1 MPEAKI
7 NESCIIGLPTCG
19 YAFSSSRMAFI
30 AMPADDEFALELEV
44 LKDLLQE
51 KEYESY
57 VALQELKPAKL
68 AFCTKICSKIIASQ
82 FCVVLLN
89 SSCHR
94 EHPEIKIPNPNVH
107 LEYGLMMAFKK
118 CILPF
123 QQEGDALAFNIRPLD
138 TILYR
143 RGNFRERANRAID
156 EAILQTGTTSRP
168 TMALT
173 SNDLLLRYTLVLGLR
188 LAQLNSDEAR
198 EFYSFGQPMGFL
210 LLEGPD
216 IVYLGP
222 FASEP
227 AKEVVFRLKLLVQAL
242 HNAKVQFETLTKRY
256 SAPDRMERLNLIWSK
271 LRIETVVSKEID
283 REIVRKKISELTASF
298 QAVPWTLVNEDD
310 ITHTIAQ
317 AYEDIG
323 EI

>member
-19 YAFSSSRMAFI
+19 YAFSSSRMAFV
-30 AMPADDEFALELEV
+30 ATPADDEFALELDV

-68 AFCTKICSKIIASQ
+68 AFCTKICSKIITSQ
-82 FCVVLLN
+82 FCIVLLN

-94 EHPEIKIPNPNVH
+94 DHPEITIPNPNVH
-107 LEYGLMMAFKK
+107 LEYGLMMAFKRY
-118 CILPF
+118 ILPF

-143 RGNFRERANRAID
+143 RSNFKDLANRAID

-168 TMALT
+168 SMALT

-188 LAQLNSDEAR
+188 LTQLNSDEAR
-198 EFYSFGQPMGFL
+198 ELYHLAQPMGFL
-210 LLEGPD
+210 LLDGPD

-222 FASEP
+222 FASES
-227 AKEVVFRLKLLVQAL
+227 AKEVIFRLKLLLQAL
-242 HNAKVQFETLTKRY
+242 HNAKVQFETFTKKY
-256 SAPDRMERLNLIWSK
+256 TALDQVERANVIWSK
-271 LRIETVVSKEID
+271 LRIEVVVSKQID
-283 REIVRKKISELTASF
+283 RKKTSDKISELTASF
-298 QAVPWTLVNEDD
+298 QAVPWKLVDEDD
-310 ITHTIAQ
+310 IKHTIEQ
-317 AYEDIG
+317 AYKDIG